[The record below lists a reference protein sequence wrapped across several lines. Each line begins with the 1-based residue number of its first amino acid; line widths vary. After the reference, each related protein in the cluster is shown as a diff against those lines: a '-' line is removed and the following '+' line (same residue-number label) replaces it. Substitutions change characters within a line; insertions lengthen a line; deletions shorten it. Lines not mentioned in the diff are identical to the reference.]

1 MKSMGHGLHIYGGVY
16 FFAWF
21 FFTSVIFENTCK
33 SLNRLCILHCQKIAS
48 KIDPGY

>member
-21 FFTSVIFENTCK
+21 FNSVIFENTYK
-33 SLNRLCILHCQKIAS
+33 RLNRFCILHCQKIAS